1 MIRFYVLIIFS
12 IFLTGCKFEENVE
25 FKKIDNVKVE
35 SIIDG
40 IVSLSGEAEFY
51 NPNDIAGK
59 LKGVDIEVALNEK
72 VLAEISQSQ
81 TLKIEKEAAF
91 QVPFTARFKLE
102 DVQDGLLSNL
112 LNIIRGNK
120 IKLHFRGEI
129 KVSTWGFTQK
139 VPVDYYEE
147 VKLQ

>member
-51 NPNDIAGK
+51 NPNEIAGK

>member
-12 IFLTGCKFEENVE
+12 VFLTGCKFEENVE

-51 NPNDIAGK
+51 NPNEIAGK